1 MKSTDDVHPMRISKK
16 STKKPQLHT
25 VRIGLTGPTD
35 DLLVEVCGPIAKLLR
50 TDPVKIEHRVIVAAI
65 HSALRK
71 YENPTIAQEVD
82 EELQRHTPTR
92 AADQLWQ
99 PWEIRVEPY
108 TYKRLSD
115 FVDSPH
121 KIDFCEWAVARYLL
135 RCVGLSPETVTA
147 AYEPGRQA
155 QRPPGGVRMEQQPD
169 PNEELLAWMGP
180 EDNSNVDFTRTVG
193 RVEEVE
199 EGWIVVLELVSHSGE
214 ARTVGSK
221 AFEMQLEAVAYMCRL
236 LGYGGAHGELV

>member
-1 MKSTDDVHPMRISKK
+1 
-16 STKKPQLHT
+16 
-25 VRIGLTGPTD
+25 
-35 DLLVEVCGPIAKLLR
+35 
-50 TDPVKIEHRVIVAAI
+50 
-65 HSALRK
+65 
-71 YENPTIAQEVD
+71 
-82 EELQRHTPTR
+82 
-92 AADQLWQ
+92 
-99 PWEIRVEPY
+99 
-108 TYKRLSD
+108 
-115 FVDSPH
+115 
-121 KIDFCEWAVARYLL
+121 
-135 RCVGLSPETVTA
+135 
-147 AYEPGRQA
+147 
-155 QRPPGGVRMEQQPD
+155 MEQQPD